1 MSRAALSPPTR
12 KPALLVAVVLLLM
25 AVVGVAA
32 APAQA
37 AEKPCWERV
46 IDDWLDNGRFD
57 GVYSTPCLEEA
68 RRHLP
73 EDLRAYSD
81 FEEKL
86 DQALLTST
94 RTTQGRGGVET
105 RTPAETKPNV
115 SKAEGEEITRNAGKK
130 REVGPIREVLDAG
143 GPTTADTIPLPLM
156 ILAGLAL
163 LLLAAG
169 AAGVAQRKLQARK
182 VRNS

>member
-1 MSRAALSPPTR
+1 M
-12 KPALLVAVVLLLM
+12 VAVGL
-25 AVVGVAA
+25 AA
-32 APAQA
+32 ATANA

-86 DQALLTST
+86 DEALLTST
-94 RTTQGRGGVET
+94 RTTQGRGGGET
-105 RTPAETKPNV
+105 RTPTETRPNV
-115 SKAEGEEITRNAGKK
+115 NKAESEEITRNVGKK
-130 REVGPIREVLDAG
+130 REVGPIRDVLNAA
-143 GPTTADTIPLPLM
+143 GPTSADTIPLPLI

-163 LLLAAG
+163 LLLALG
-169 AAGVAQRKLQARK
+169 AAGVAQRKLKARK
-182 VRNS
+182 IRSS